1 MLRKFTLSAVILML
15 GVTVGA
21 QNPIIRDQFSADP
34 SALVI
39 GDKIYIFPSHDIPA
53 PDDFPRKDWFCMQDY
68 HVFSS
73 ENLTDWTD
81 HGVILDQKNVPWG
94 NPKGYSMWAPDCA
107 VHNGKYYFFFPDFM
121 KSDGQAGNF
130 SPFRVGVAVA
140 DRPEGPYTPRE
151 KPIEGVFGIDPCI
164 FVDDDGQG
172 YLVWP
177 ARGINIAKLNDDWSE
192 LAEKPTPVG
201 NLPTPGLIE
210 GPYLFKA
217 NGKYY
222 MTFPWARKDT
232 EVLAYSVA
240 DNIYGPYE
248 FKGVF
253 FEEWPNKCWTNHHS
267 IIQFKGQWYI
277 FYHHNDY
284 SPSFD
289 KNRSVCADSLFFE
302 SDGSIRMVKPTLRGI
317 GISKATSDIQL
328 DRYSAISHTGAAI
341 EYLDTANC
349 FAGWET
355 IFSSPEAWVRY
366 NTVQFDGDCNGAVL
380 RVKAPGG
387 GTLLLQSDQKTV
399 AKVKVPESPDWTEI
413 PVRVKGIKK
422 GINNLIV
429 KSASDHETHVDWIRF
444 TK

>member
-1 MLRKFTLSAVILML
+1 MLKKITLSAVILML

-81 HGVILDQKNVPWG
+81 HGVILDQKDVPWG

-107 VHNGKYYFFFPDFM
+107 VHNGKYHFFFPDFM

-366 NTVQFDGDCNGAVL
+366 NTVQFDGECNGAVL

-399 AKVKVPESPDWTEI
+399 AKVNVPESSDWTEV

-429 KSASDHETHVDWIRF
+429 KSASDQEIHVDWIRF

>member
-1 MLRKFTLSAVILML
+1 MLKKITLSAVILML

-21 QNPIIRDQFSADP
+21 QNPITRDQFSADP

-81 HGVILDQKNVPWG
+81 HGVILDQKDVPWG

-107 VHNGKYYFFFPDFM
+107 VHNGKYHFFFPDFM

-328 DRYSAISHTGAAI
+328 DRYSAISDTGAAI

-366 NTVQFDGDCNGAVL
+366 NTVQFDGECNGAVL

-399 AKVKVPESPDWTEI
+399 AKVNVPESSDWTEV

-429 KSASDHETHVDWIRF
+429 KSASDQEIHVDWIRF

>member
-1 MLRKFTLSAVILML
+1 MLKKITLSAVILML

-21 QNPIIRDQFSADP
+21 QNPITRDQFSADP

-81 HGVILDQKNVPWG
+81 HGVILDQKDVPWG

-107 VHNGKYYFFFPDFM
+107 VHNGKYHFFFPDFM

-328 DRYSAISHTGAAI
+328 DRYSAISDTGAAI

-399 AKVKVPESPDWTEI
+399 AKVNVPESSDWTEV

-429 KSASDHETHVDWIRF
+429 KSASDQEIHVDWIRF

>member
-1 MLRKFTLSAVILML
+1 MRRIITLSATLL
-15 GVTVGA
+15 LFGTVAAG
-21 QNPIIRDQFSADP
+21 QNPIIRDQFTADP

-39 GDKIYIFPSHDIPA
+39 GNRVYLFPSHDIPA
-53 PDDFPRKDWFCMQDY
+53 PEDFARKDWFCMQDY

-81 HGVILDQKNVPWG
+81 HGVILDQKDVPWG

-107 VHNGKYYFFFPDFM
+107 VHNGKFHFFFPDFM
-121 KSDGQAGNF
+121 KSDGQAGKF
-130 SPFRVGVAVA
+130 SPFRVGVAIA
-140 DRPEGPYTPRE
+140 DKPEGPYIPRE
-151 KPIEGVFGIDPCI
+151 MPVEGVFGIDPCI

-177 ARGINIAKLNDDWSE
+177 ARGINIAKLNDDWSQ
-192 LAEKPTPVG
+192 LAEKPTAVG
-201 NLPTPGLIE
+201 NLPSPGLIE

-217 NGKYY
+217 NGHYY

-232 EVLAYSVA
+232 EVLAYSMS

-267 IIQFKGQWYI
+267 VVQFKDQWYI

-302 SDGSIRMVKPTLRGI
+302 PDGTIRMVKPTLRGI
-317 GISKATSDIQL
+317 GISRAKSDIQM
-328 DRYSAISHTGAAI
+328 DRYSEISASGAAI
-341 EYLDTANC
+341 DYLDTANY
-349 FAGWET
+349 FAGWKT
-355 IFSSPEAWVRY
+355 IFSASDAWVSY
-366 NTVQFDGDCNGAVL
+366 NTVQFDGDCRNAVL
-380 RVKAPGG
+380 RVKAPQG
-387 GTLLLQSDQKTV
+387 GTLLLQSGKKKAT
-399 AKVKVPESPDWTEI
+399 KITVPESSDWTEI
-413 PVRVKGIKK
+413 TVRVKGIKK
-422 GINNLIV
+422 GIHHLTLR
-429 KSASDHETHVDWIRF
+429 SASENEIQLDWLRF